1 MNDSIQQYRQLRE
14 EVDRVSARLEEI
26 HGSQIICRRGCCDC
40 CRNLTVWPVEFF
52 AIVEEMKTD
61 GHCRP
66 EFDPGA
72 PCGFLK
78 EGLCGIYPVRPL
90 ICRTHGL
97 PVAFQNEHAGR
108 PEMSVSFCEK
118 NFTDW
123 ARDGILFGPEN
134 TLNID
139 HLNQELSR
147 IHINFLNE
155 CREKFEPHIRIE
167 LKDLL
172 KFL

>member
-1 MNDSIQQYRQLRE
+1 MS
-14 EVDRVSARLEEI
+14 SRLEAI
-26 HGSQIICRRGCCDC
+26 HGTQIICRKGCQDC
-40 CRNLTVWPVEFF
+40 CRNLTVWPVEFY
-52 AIVEEMKTD
+52 AIVEELKTA
-61 GHCRP
+61 GHRRL
-66 EFDPGA
+66 EFDSEA

-78 EGLCGIYPVRPL
+78 EGLCQIYPVRPL

-97 PVAFQNEHAGR
+97 PVVFRNEQKEP

-123 ARDGILFGPEN
+123 ARDGICFGPEN

-139 HLNQELSR
+139 DLNQELCR
-147 IHINFLNE
+147 IHMAFLDE
-155 CREKFEPHIRIE
+155 SEEKLEPHIRIE